1 MSVPHRTL
9 KTRLDKG
16 GHRTPGLSA
25 VPVQMSL
32 GPRLLDSPGSE
43 ILSTFGCHSRT
54 VQASRSQSYKTRSQ
68 DSGLRNISNSVS
80 IPQIEAGLC
89 PISAGSRGLSPCSP
103 CKDLGQNG
111 SLDLKPAPRK
121 PSSSAELNVSV
132 QDVCSPAC
140 PSPVLEGE
148 GCQKREANSR
158 ARGAPGRK
166 SLCPPFPVCRE
177 QAASSAAFP
186 ELQGAGAA
194 QGREGMQRPGRSGQ
208 ETQRCHLGQGPG
220 SSRDTRHTF
229 ELFCR
234 PKTPNRWKM
243 LAT

>member
-9 KTRLDKG
+9 KTRLDEG

-80 IPQIEAGLC
+80 IPQNEAGLC

-132 QDVCSPAC
+132 QDACSPAC
-140 PSPVLEGE
+140 PSPVLEVKGVRRGKQTAGPVGLLGAKACVPHFLCVENKLHPPRPSLSSKGQVLLRE
-148 GCQKREANSR
+148 GRDA
-158 ARGAPGRK
+158 APGEER
-166 SLCPPFPVCRE
+166 
-177 QAASSAAFP
+177 
-186 ELQGAGAA
+186 
-194 QGREGMQRPGRSGQ
+194 
-208 ETQRCHLGQGPG
+208 
-220 SSRDTRHTF
+220 SRDTTVPPWAGSW
-229 ELFCR
+229 LL
-234 PKTPNRWKM
+234 KGYTSY
-243 LAT
+243 L